1 MESEHTLILIWRQF
15 PLQWGMDRG
24 SKGLSWPVHLS
35 VLFHRKS
42 PPSFWGFEKK
52 GGAFPETAKIFRF
65 WFVFTVGNALKCFGN
80 ECFPLKNSNFE
91 SCFWKKSRLRRA
103 HFEFPP
109 LPTIPGGLKTA
120 QFRSVPVWFSIDA
133 FSGFC
138 ILKSESKRRRREN
151 FEGKTATT
159 TIFAKENSKH
169 TSKNIVKL
177 SKIAPKA
184 RKFLGSE
191 DLRKSPP
198 FFLRFWKEGGAFPV
212 E

>member
-1 MESEHTLILIWRQF
+1 MLRKRVFSIEKLEFWE
-15 PLQWGMDRG
+15 
-24 SKGLSWPVHLS
+24 
-35 VLFHRKS
+35 LF
-42 PPSFWGFEKK
+42 
-52 GGAFPETAKIFRF
+52 
-65 WFVFTVGNALKCFGN
+65 L
-80 ECFPLKNSNFE
+80 
-91 SCFWKKSRLRRA
+91 KKSRLRRA

-198 FFLRFWKEGGAFPV
+198 SFWGSEKKGGLFLWNRTDGMFWTSNLHQARISA
-212 E
+212 